1 MIAEKR
7 RLWIFRIFDD
17 PFRKLLAIALALVL
31 WYYLDAL
38 VTQTSTNPITL
49 TVSFDGKP
57 TTGQDQINVSIGSLD
72 YSLKAIQN
80 ADTQKEL
87 EGSAISLTL
96 KGKQHLIERANKE
109 RGFEVQYNATTDV
122 IQQGDEYF
130 VQFRL
135 EDLKHP
141 TQPDVFNSLLEAM
154 TPPTVRIL
162 LEKNAEKTLALTH
175 ENIDLSKINAKLR
188 DRITIEST
196 KLDPATI
203 KVLVPQARLSLI
215 NPKAKLFSTVFE
227 VSEGA
232 RQVTRQLT
240 LTPEFAWLK
249 LAKHPTATF
258 KVEPIWVEYRLENI
272 PVVLDAQG
280 VDPEDAASYEVSPK
294 TVTAVIRATGQLD
307 RALLLLKEDKA
318 AQAQW
323 VRRCARVRVYL
334 READLSKSTVDPRT
348 PTLSLFNLDDLDKET
363 PYREGDDYRNADS
376 DMVIQIVK
384 KKVEKKK

>member
-1 MIAEKR
+1 MKAEKR
-7 RLWIFRIFDD
+7 RHWIIRIFDD